1 MNPELTRISGDRIRQ
16 AREIAGL
23 TQEKLAE
30 RAGVDQSRVA
40 RWERDLLVPSD
51 EQLQKIALATKF
63 PVSFFRRPIGPE
75 FPFGSLMN
83 RARKSL
89 LSEDRDRLR
98 QLGRLTYELATEL
111 SNRFA
116 PIAVHIPQTDSEEP
130 RASAQL
136 TRNAF
141 GLSPD
146 TPFTSIV
153 NRLERNGVFVFAVP
167 DEIDEHDAYSLWTDS
182 DPRKPVIVLSAGKPG
197 DRLRWNVAHEL
208 GHLVMHRSFEGSHV
222 EREEKADLF
231 ASELLLPAVAMRV
244 ELQPPLTLTKFA
256 ELKSKWGVSIQAL
269 INCAWQLGIISD
281 RQRKYFFMQ
290 LSSMGWRKDEPV
302 AIPLERPRLLRKMAE
317 SVAAG
322 PLNYS
327 RVAQMVSAPVKLVQD
342 ILEQHS
348 TREQLKGIANRT
360 TEERPKVSRSS
371 PADVLDFPLPKNGA
385 TGDKLS
391 IGRIKRQG

>member
-1 MNPELTRISGDRIRQ
+1 MSPETTRVSGDRIRQ

-23 TQEKLAE
+23 TQAALAKLAE
-30 RAGVDQSRVA
+30 VDQSTVA
-40 RWERDLLVPSD
+40 RWERDLLAASED
-51 EQLQKIALATKF
+51 QLQRISLATKF
-63 PVSFFRRPIGPE
+63 PVAFFRRSSGPE

-98 QLGRLTYELATEL
+98 QLGRLTFELASTL
-111 SNRFA
+111 ADQFA
-116 PIAVHIPQTDSEEP
+116 PVAIHIPQ
-130 RASAQL
+130 ASADDPRKAAEL

-146 TPFTSIV
+146 TPLTSII

-167 DEIDEHDAYSLWTDS
+167 DEIDEHDAYSLWADTV
-182 DPRKPVIVLSAGKPG
+182 PRKPVIVVSAGKPG

-208 GHLVMHRSFEGSHV
+208 GHLVMHRSFDGSHV
-222 EREEKADLF
+222 EREDQANLF
-231 ASELLLPAVAMRV
+231 ASELLLPSAVMRV
-244 ELQPPLTLTKFA
+244 ELQPPFTLTKFA

-269 INCAWQLGIISD
+269 VNCAWQLDILSD

-317 SVAAG
+317 ATVGAPMDYA
-322 PLNYS
+322 
-327 RVAQMVSAPVKLVQD
+327 RVAKSIGAPVKLIRE

-348 TREQLKGIANRT
+348 TREQLRGVTNT
-360 TEERPKVSRSS
+360 TNEDRPSRASAARGAVVDFAP
-371 PADVLDFPLPKNGA
+371 PARPRKKA
-385 TGDKLS
+385 
-391 IGRIKRQG
+391 